1 MSASDSAPSRP
12 APHPQGEAHPRA
24 LKAGDHVFLVDG
36 SNFIFRAYFQSM
48 NQDRKY
54 NYRSDGL
61 PSGAVRLFCA
71 KLFQFMREGVMGVK
85 PTHLAIIFDK
95 SENSFRKALY
105 PAYKANRSAPPPD
118 LVPQFPLMRAA
129 VSAFGL
135 VPVEQDTYEADDLI
149 ATYARQAREAGA
161 DVTIISADKD
171 LMQLIRPGVTMY
183 DPASGDQKN
192 GKGRAERI
200 IAEPEV
206 VEYFGVTPDKVVDV
220 QALAGDSTDNVP
232 GAPGIGIKTAAQ
244 LISEYGDL
252 DTLLARASE
261 IRQPKRRETL
271 TNPDIVEKVR
281 ISKTLVQLVDDAPVV
296 TPLTD
301 LGRAD
306 PDPVPLIAFLKAM
319 EFTTITRRVAEA
331 YEAEVAAIDAEPALA
346 PGGTRAAEL
355 LAVFKA
361 ANAEGG
367 EAGAGSSSVLPTRE
381 KVSPQATDEG
391 GTTTPSPGPAGHPLP
406 QGERE
411 SGHGSLAASRLAELK
426 RIPIDHARYEM
437 VSDAARLAQWIAM
450 AREAGVV
457 AVDTETSALDA
468 MAADLVGVS
477 LAVAPG
483 QACYI
488 PLGHR
493 GGSDLFGG
501 GLAEG
506 QMRAAEALSLLKPL
520 LEDASVLKIGQ
531 NLKYD
536 WLVFARHGIA
546 IGPYDDTMLI
556 SYVLDAG
563 LHGHGMDELSEL
575 HLGHKPIS
583 FSEVAGSGKSAISF
597 AEVALDKA
605 IAYAA
610 EDADITL
617 RLWLALK
624 PRLAAEGKLTVY
636 ETLERPLVGVLAR
649 MERAGIAIDR
659 AILSR
664 LSGEFGQRMGA
675 MEEGIH
681 EAAGERFLIS
691 SPKQLG
697 DILFGKMGLPGGKK
711 TASGQWSTTAS
722 VLEDL
727 AEEGHALPRMIVD
740 WRQLAKLKSTYTDA
754 LPTYVNGETGRVHT
768 SFSLA
773 ATTTGRLSSSEP
785 NIQNIPIRTEE
796 GRKIRTAFVAEKG
809 NRLISA
815 DYSQIEL
822 RLLAHIADIPALKTA
837 FAEGI
842 DIHAMT
848 ASEMFGVPVKDM
860 TPEVRRRAKAI
871 NFGIIYGISA
881 FGLANQLGIPREEAG
896 QYIRTYFE
904 RFPGIRDYM
913 EATKAYARAHGHVRT
928 IFGRI
933 CHYPAI
939 ASKNPSERAFVE
951 RQAINAPIQ
960 GSAADIIRR
969 AMARMEDALE
979 AAKLSSVKMLLQVH
993 DELVFEAPEPEVQ
1006 RAIPVITR
1014 VMEDAPTPAVHL
1026 SVPLV
1031 VEAKAAMNWDEA
1043 H

>member
-1 MSASDSAPSRP
+1 M
-12 APHPQGEAHPRA
+12 PHPPGDAHPRA
-24 LKAGDHVFLVDG
+24 LKVGDHVFLVDG

-61 PSGAVRLFCA
+61 PSGAVRLFAA
-71 KLFQFMREGVMGVK
+71 KLFQFMRDGVMGVT

-95 SENSFRKALY
+95 SENSFRKELY
-105 PAYKANRSAPPPD
+105 PAYKGNRSAPPPD
-118 LVPQFPLMRAA
+118 LIPQFPLMRAA
-129 VSAFGL
+129 VTAFGL
-135 VPVEQDTYEADDLI
+135 VPVEQDVYEADDLI
-149 ATYARQAREAGA
+149 ATYAKQAREAGA

-183 DPASGDQKN
+183 DPASGDQR
-192 GKGRAERI
+192 KGSSRAERI

-206 VEYFGVTPDKVVDV
+206 VEYFGVMPDRVVDV

-244 LISEYGDL
+244 LIGEYGDL
-252 DTLLARASE
+252 ETLLARASE
-261 IRQPKRRETL
+261 IKQPKRRETL
-271 TNPDIVEKVR
+271 TNPDIVEQVR
-281 ISKTLVQLVDDAPVV
+281 ISKKLVQLVDDAPVM

-306 PDPVPLIAFLKAM
+306 PDPLPLIAFLKAM

-331 YEAEVAAIDAEPALA
+331 WEAEVSAIDPEPSLA
-346 PGGTRAAEL
+346 PGGSRAAEL
-355 LAVFKA
+355 LAVFRK
-361 ANAEGG
+361 AEGG
-367 EAGAGSSSVLPTRE
+367 EGEQLPGVMVGSGPTIPALSSTSQGVDGRARPDHDGE
-381 KVSPQATDEG
+381 KRPEG
-391 GTTTPSPGPAGHPLP
+391 GLSA
-406 QGERE
+406 
-411 SGHGSLAASRLAELK
+411 LAASRLAELK
-426 RIPIDHARYEM
+426 RIPVDHARYEM
-437 VSDAARLAQWIAM
+437 VTNPARLAEWVAM

-468 MAADLVGVS
+468 MAADLVGIS

-483 QACYI
+483 VACYI
-488 PLGHR
+488 PLAHR
-493 GGSDLFGG
+493 GGTDLFGE
-501 GLAEG
+501 GLLEG
-506 QMRAAEALSLLKPL
+506 QMKAAEAIALLKPL
-520 LEDASVLKIGQ
+520 LEDRSVLKVAQ

-536 WLVFARHGIA
+536 WLVFSRHGIEVSPA
-546 IGPYDDTMLI
+546 DDTMLI

-563 LHGHGMDELSEL
+563 LHGHGMDALSEE

-583 FSEVAGSGKSAISF
+583 FSEVAGTGKNAVSF
-597 AEVALDKA
+597 DHVPLDKA
-605 IAYAA
+605 TAYAA
-610 EDADITL
+610 EDADVTL

-636 ETLERPLVGVLAR
+636 ETLERPMVDVLGR
-649 MERAGIAIDR
+649 MEMRGVAIDR
-659 AILSR
+659 GILSR

-675 MEEGIH
+675 MEEDING
-681 EAAGERFLIS
+681 AAGERFMIS

-722 VLEDL
+722 VLEEL
-727 AEEGHALPRMIVD
+727 AEAGHALPRMIVG
-740 WRQLAKLKSTYTDA
+740 WRQLSKLKSTYTDA
-754 LPTYVNGETGRVHT
+754 LPGYVNRQTGRVHT

-796 GRKIRTAFVAEKG
+796 GRKIRTAFIAEKG

-848 ASEMFGVPVKDM
+848 ASEMFGVPVEGM
-860 TPEVRRRAKAI
+860 PSEVRRRAKAI
-871 NFGIIYGISA
+871 NFGIVYGISA
-881 FGLANQLGIPREEAG
+881 FGLANQLSIPREEAG

-913 EATKAYARAHGHVRT
+913 ETTKAYARLHGHVKT

-939 ASKNPSERAFVE
+939 TSKNPSERAGVE
-951 RQAINAPIQ
+951 RQVINAPIQ

-969 AMARMEDALE
+969 AMVRMEDALAE
-979 AAKLSSVKMLLQVH
+979 AKLSSVKMLLQVH
-993 DELVFEAPEPEVQ
+993 DELVFEAPEADVE
-1006 RAIPVITR
+1006 RAIPVIRR
-1014 VMEDAPTPAVHL
+1014 VMEDAPAPALHL